1 MKNISSSPR
10 WLWKGHER
18 LPGGTT
24 SYEKPRSFAPRSGP
38 TRTASH
44 SNLSPF
50 AKCSSFN
57 SSMLMTLE
65 SITLIGPPRLRLSPL
80 RCPQK
85 RGRNSR
91 LGAARRRSSVDLP
104 EDDVLGADDRDDVG
118 DHVAA
123 RHLVERPEV
132 GESRGTEFQ
141 TIRLVR
147 AVRDDVDAE
156 LTLGMLDRRV
166 RLAGRHVHA
175 FGEELEVVD
184 QLFHV
189 QLHGLARRRRDL
201 VVVDHGRP
209 GVLAQPV
216 DALADDPVGLAH
228 LLHADEIAVVAVA
241 GRPDRNVELH
251 AVVDCIRLLFTQVPR
266 HARAA

>member
-50 AKCSSFN
+50 TKCSSFN

-65 SITLIGPPRLRLSPL
+65 SITLIRGPARLRPHWPIQPL
-80 RCPQK
+80 RYPQN
-85 RGRNSR
+85 RGTNWP

-104 EDDVLGADDRDDVG
+104 EDNILRADDRDDVG

-123 RHLVERPEV
+123 RHLVERREV
-132 GESRGTEFQ
+132 RESGGAELQ
-141 TIRLVR
+141 PIRLVR

-156 LTLGMLDRRV
+156 F
-166 RLAGRHVHA
+166 A
-175 FGEELEVVD
+175 
-184 QLFHV
+184 
-189 QLHGLARRRRDL
+189 
-201 VVVDHGRP
+201 
-209 GVLAQPV
+209 
-216 DALADDPVGLAH
+216 
-228 LLHADEIAVVAVA
+228 
-241 GRPDRNVELH
+241 
-251 AVVDCIRLLFTQVPR
+251 
-266 HARAA
+266 